1 MKEIQEYQGK
11 TYTLTTLGLNHE
23 LPLCQVEDSLWI
35 VVNEPRCFGCDV
47 EFTRKASEALAEK
60 ISETSPEVILTP
72 EAKSIGLAYETSR
85 LLGLKHFVLARKSF
99 KLSQGKPIT
108 SEVKSITTPE
118 PQTLFLSDYDAAY
131 LKNRRVALLDDV
143 VSTGSTVLGMKD
155 LLEKASGTLAV
166 IASVWIEGP
175 WVYDRF
181 SEEMADGR
189 FKFLDVLPLFAEGEK
204 YRELIQMRNSQP

>member
-1 MKEIQEYQGK
+1 
-11 TYTLTTLGLNHE
+11 
-23 LPLCQVEDSLWI
+23 
-35 VVNEPRCFGCDV
+35 
-47 EFTRKASEALAEK
+47 
-60 ISETSPEVILTP
+60 
-72 EAKSIGLAYETSR
+72 
-85 LLGLKHFVLARKSF
+85 
-99 KLSQGKPIT
+99 
-108 SEVKSITTPE
+108 
-118 PQTLFLSDYDAAY
+118 
-131 LKNRRVALLDDV
+131 
-143 VSTGSTVLGMKD
+143 MKD